1 MASYDVGDVVRCT
14 GTFTTA
20 AGVATDPTAVNF
32 KVRTPAGTVTTYV
45 YGTDAELVKASTGVY
60 TVDVPLTTTGTWA
73 YRFYSTGTGQAAA
86 EATFWVEQSAF

>member
-1 MASYDVGDVVRCT
+1 MSYDIGDVVRCT

-32 KVRTPAGTVTTYV
+32 RVKTPAGTVTTYV

-60 TVDVPLTTTGTWA
+60 YVDVSLTMAGSWT
-73 YRFYSTGTGQAAA
+73 YRFYSTGVGQAAA
-86 EATFWVEQSAF
+86 EATFWVNRSAF